1 MKTLRFFSILF
12 LLVILFSQSS
22 NAQMMSADQ
31 TKQIVKESYAALS
44 NHDIDKF
51 ASYIADDAV
60 DYGQGPEPIKGKTA
74 ILEGL
79 KGFFGAFPD
88 YKIVVEDIAISG
100 NRVYIK
106 NTFTGTQ
113 TKPLMIFPA
122 TGKMIKWSDTD
133 IVEIDGKGKIAA
145 HWANNPN
152 EPLYQLGFGAFVNP
166 NTSVIMAAYDAFG
179 KGDIAGILSNCTDD
193 VVFDITD
200 GVFLPKGKLYKG
212 KSEVPNFF
220 KYLSETVQFTKF
232 DPYQFLADGDNV
244 VAYIKGEYKDLKT
257 GKMSSANI
265 VHQFKLVNGKVSWL
279 KGTTDLPMDMA
290 MSMKK

>member
-1 MKTLRFFSILF
+1 
-12 LLVILFSQSS
+12 
-22 NAQMMSADQ
+22 MMSSDQ
-31 TKQIVKESYAALS
+31 MKQIVKESYDALA
-44 NHDIDKF
+44 NHDMDKF
-51 ASYIADDAV
+51 GSYMADDAM
-60 DYGQGPEPIKGKTA
+60 DYGQGPEAIKGKAA
-74 ILEGL
+74 IMEGL

-88 YKIVVEDIAISG
+88 YKVVVEDIAISG
-100 NRVYIK
+100 NRAYIK

-113 TKPLMIFPA
+113 TQPLMMFPA

-133 IVEIDGKGKIAA
+133 ILEFESKGKIAA

-166 NTSVIMAAYDAFG
+166 NTGTIMAAYEAFG

-200 GVFLPKGKLYKG
+200 GVFLPKGMVYKD
-212 KSEVPNFF
+212 KTEVPKFF
-220 KYLSETVQFTKF
+220 KYLSETVKFTKF
-232 DPYQFLADGDNV
+232 EPYQFLADGDNV

-279 KGTTDLPMDMA
+279 KGTTDMPMT
-290 MSMKK
+290 SKK